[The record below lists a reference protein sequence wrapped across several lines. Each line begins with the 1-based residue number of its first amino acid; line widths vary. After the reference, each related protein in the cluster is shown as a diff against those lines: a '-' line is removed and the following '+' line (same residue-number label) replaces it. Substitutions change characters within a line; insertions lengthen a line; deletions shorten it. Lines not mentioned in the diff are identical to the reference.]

1 MMQKKLMMGALAA
14 AAATVGLM
22 AYHGNDKVKEAG
34 QPVLRA
40 PAESLPQ
47 PWFIDVTDSDDQSN
61 DMLVRMLPTNATVSV
76 GTLRTNGTNLV
87 FGLTIDGHRATMV
100 LHATADIGNGYEL
113 TFDRSDGAFTVQ
125 RVTLD

>member
-1 MMQKKLMMGALAA
+1 MKKLMMGALAA

>member
-1 MMQKKLMMGALAA
+1 MKKLMMGALAA

-22 AYHGNDKVKEAG
+22 AYHGNEKVKDAG

-61 DMLVRMLPTNATVSV
+61 DMLVRMFPTNATVSV

>member
-1 MMQKKLMMGALAA
+1 MKKLMMGALAA

-40 PAESLPQ
+40 TAESLPQ